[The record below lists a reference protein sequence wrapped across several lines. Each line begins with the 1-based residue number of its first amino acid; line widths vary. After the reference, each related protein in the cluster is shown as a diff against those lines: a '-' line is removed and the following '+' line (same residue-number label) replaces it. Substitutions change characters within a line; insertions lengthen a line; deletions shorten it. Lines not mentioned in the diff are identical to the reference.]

1 MKVIFKLIRSKTL
14 YGCAAIAVFWY
25 ILHAAVN
32 PRAIPG
38 PDGTV
43 LTFLHQLFE
52 GDLLI
57 HIVASLLRIAAAL
70 SISILIG
77 IPLGLWMGLSR
88 KADTIVSPVAYIL
101 YPLPK
106 IAFLP
111 IFMIIFGLGDGSK
124 TALIVS
130 VVMFPI
136 LLAARD
142 AIKEI
147 PLQLF
152 YSVRSLGLDR
162 YQIFTNLV
170 IPAILPKVITAIR
183 ISIGISI
190 SVLFFSENYATVH
203 GIGYYIMNAW
213 AIVRY
218 EEMFA
223 GILAL
228 SLIGLIIFK
237 LVDLMER
244 KACRWL
250 FVNNGRA

>member
-1 MKVIFKLIRSKTL
+1 MKQLMKLIRSKTL
-14 YGCAAIAVFWY
+14 YGCAAITVLWY
-25 ILHAAVN
+25 ILHIAIN
-32 PRAIPG
+32 TRTIPG
-38 PDGTV
+38 PVDTASV
-43 LTFLHQLFE
+43 FLHELLE
-52 GDLLI
+52 GDLLT
-57 HIVASLLRIAAAL
+57 HISISLVRIAVALVISVAA
-70 SISILIG
+70 G
-77 IPLGLWMGLSR
+77 IPLGLMMGLSR
-88 KADTIVSPVAYIL
+88 KADSLALPVAYIF

-111 IFMIIFGLGDGSK
+111 VFMIIFGLGDGSK

-136 LLAARD
+136 MLAARD
-142 AIKEI
+142 SIKEI
-147 PLQLF
+147 PLSLF
-152 YSVRSLGLDR
+152 YSVRSLGLSR
-162 YQIFTNLV
+162 YQIFTNLI

-190 SVLFFSENYATVH
+190 SVLFFSENYATVY

-237 LVDLMER
+237 LVDLVER

-250 FVNNGRA
+250 FVK